1 MKVNGLML
9 KPMVRRQNG
18 VPRLARPP
26 RNLGFDPKVLSQGNI
41 GRNQGEYPLSK
52 LSVGQEPSC
61 RLPGM
66 WPPNGRVMHLV
77 PDLSVFTDSES
88 VREDHSRPRG
98 AALAPNAGR
107 SAWDLHPGWMTME
120 SILPKKAAPPSPG
133 GDEKHACSLLLV
145 ILTLLLCM
153 RVPEHLFELPQ
164 SKPPKNQTSKP

>member
-26 RNLGFDPKVLSQGNI
+26 RNLGFDPPVVLSQGNI

-66 WPPNGRVMHLV
+66 WPPNGRVMQLV

-88 VREDHSRPRG
+88 VERRPFSSARSRTRPERGQKCLGSPPWLDDHGKHPAQEGGSAIARRGRETCVFIIIDNLDPAFVHARPG
-98 AALAPNAGR
+98 
-107 SAWDLHPGWMTME
+107 TF
-120 SILPKKAAPPSPG
+120 
-133 GDEKHACSLLLV
+133 V
-145 ILTLLLCM
+145 
-153 RVPEHLFELPQ
+153 RVATVQ
-164 SKPPKNQTSKP
+164 AT